1 MILLT
6 DISTNQKLGSMKKL
20 FTLCATA
27 FMVCT
32 LSAQTTIGK
41 GEMVAGFTYNSEYEN
56 DAIMDDL
63 AITVGYGIS
72 DEFSIMAT
80 RDENTPGDDATINLG
95 LRYFKNGFYGQLNM
109 NDVQG
114 DSDTDP
120 TLSIGKMFDLDW
132 VDGLYADPSLTLSR
146 ADDDTDMSFG
156 ITIGMF
162 VK

>member
-1 MILLT
+1 
-6 DISTNQKLGSMKKL
+6 MKKL

-41 GEMVAGFTYNSEYEN
+41 GEMVAGLTFNSEYEN
-56 DAIMDDL
+56 DAITDDL

-72 DEFSIMAT
+72 DEFAIMAT
-80 RDENTPGDDATINLG
+80 RDQNNMAADAENDARINLG
-95 LRYFKNGFYGQLNM
+95 IRYFRNGFYGQLNM
-109 NDVQG
+109 LDVQG
-114 DSDTDP
+114 DSDSDP
-120 TLSIGKMFDLDW
+120 SLSIGKMFDLDW
-132 VDGLYADPSLTLSR
+132 VDGLYADPSVTLSR
-146 ADDDTDMSFG
+146 DSNDDTDMSFG